1 MKKIALFLSILMII
15 VLFPRNISAADE
27 VLELYARAA
36 VLIDGESRRILYG
49 KNENQVLAM
58 ASTTKIMTLM
68 IALEYGEMDEEVV
81 FSSYASKEPDVQLN
95 ALKGEKYTLKDL
107 LYLMMLRSY
116 NDVAMAVAEHIGG
129 KLNNDTTPNETIEQ
143 SKEDVARFIEEMN
156 EKAKSLGCV
165 NTYFLTPNGL
175 DAQDE
180 NGKHSTTAYELA
192 IIAAEAIKNPDV
204 VKICGTKSYNY
215 RELSGKRSGTVT
227 NADRYLDMQ
236 KGALGLKTGFTGDAG
251 YCFVGAVNQD
261 DRTYIS
267 VVLGSGWPPNKN
279 YKWTDT
285 KKLINYGLQNFYYRD
300 VINKNEHYKTIPVKN
315 GMQDMVGTYIP
326 FGVTFLLSEKDDVEV
341 IYKINEYVTAPVKK
355 NEEVGE
361 VLIYVNGKLERKVP
375 VLTTDSVK
383 NKTFTYYFRKLFSVF
398 AL

>member
-36 VLIDGESRRILYG
+36 VLIDGESGRILYG

-68 IALEYGEMDEEVV
+68 IALEYGEMDEEVI

-129 KLNNDTTPNETIEQ
+129 KLNNDTTPNKTIEE

-156 EKAKSLGCV
+156 KKAKSLGCV

-285 KKLINYGLQNFYYRD
+285 KKLINYGLQNFFYRD
-300 VINKNEHYKTIPVKN
+300 VIIKN
-315 GMQDMVGTYIP
+315 
-326 FGVTFLLSEKDDVEV
+326 
-341 IYKINEYVTAPVKK
+341 
-355 NEEVGE
+355 
-361 VLIYVNGKLERKVP
+361 
-375 VLTTDSVK
+375 
-383 NKTFTYYFRKLFSVF
+383 
-398 AL
+398 

>member
-1 MKKIALFLSILMII
+1 MFLSVLMII

-27 VLELYARAA
+27 AMELYARAA
-36 VLIDGESRRILYG
+36 VLIDGESGRILYG

-68 IALEYGEMDEEVV
+68 IALEYGEMDEEVI

-129 KLNNDTTPNETIEQ
+129 KLNNDTTPNETREE

-156 EKAKSLGCV
+156 KKAKSLGCV

-285 KKLINYGLQNFYYRD
+285 KKLINYGLQNFFYRD

-315 GMQDMVGTYIP
+315 GMQNSVGTYIP

-341 IYKINEYVTAPVKK
+341 IYKINDFVTAPVKK

-361 VLIYVNGKLERKVP
+361 TLIYINGKLESKVP
-375 VLTTDSVK
+375 ILTSDSVE
-383 NKTFTYYFRKLFSVF
+383 NKSFTYYFRKLFSVF